1 MRHANT
7 LRRRQERDDMI
18 KQLTGQTLI
27 KGHIIEAKTFGD
39 PVITE
44 NGYLAVA
51 DGIVQGVF
59 SAVPAAF
66 SGATLIDETGN
77 LILQGFSDMH
87 LHAPQYP
94 MLGMGMDLPLMDW
107 LKTYTFKTE
116 ARFADNAFAREVYAR
131 LASELVKN
139 GTTRVCIYSSSHT
152 DATLILME
160 ELEHAG
166 IGGYVGKV
174 NMDRASGE
182 CQESTEESKRETLRW
197 LDECARFTR
206 VRPILTPRFT
216 PSCTNEL
223 MDWLGKVASERGIY
237 VQSHL
242 SENKREIELVK
253 ELHPDCEQYWQTYEK
268 YGLWTDHTIMAHC
281 VHSDAREQQA
291 MIDHNVL
298 CVHCPDSN
306 INICSGFAPVRQMKE
321 RGVWVAL
328 GSDIAGG
335 AQLPMLQ
342 VLTGCLRMS
351 KARAIE
357 TDGKE
362 PFLTVGEA
370 YYLATSAG
378 ARYFG
383 DADGFAAG
391 NPLHA
396 VVLDESLLPPSA
408 RELTVK
414 ERFERAVYLADD
426 RSIAAVYGGGRQIR

>member
-1 MRHANT
+1 
-7 LRRRQERDDMI
+7 MI
-18 KQLTGQTLI
+18 ELI
-27 KGHIIEAKTFGD
+27 KGHIIEAKLFGD
-39 PVITE
+39 PAITE
-44 NGYLAVA
+44 NGYLAIK
-51 DGIVQGVF
+51 DGVLLDVY
-59 SAVPAAF
+59 STLPEEY
-66 SGATLIDETGN
+66 SGAKLTDYSGK

-107 LKTYTFKTE
+107 LKSYTFKTE
-116 ARFADNAFAREVYAR
+116 ARFADKDFARSAYRR
-131 LASELVKN
+131 LATELVNN
-139 GTTRVCIYSSSHT
+139 GTTRVCIYSSMHT

-160 ELEHAG
+160 ELERAG
-166 IGGYVGKV
+166 VGGYVGKV
-174 NMDRASGE
+174 NMDRNSGE
-182 CQESTEESKRETLRW
+182 CQELTEESKRETLRW
-197 LDECARFTR
+197 LDESTRFTL

-223 MDWLGKVASERGIY
+223 MRWLGEVARERRMY

-242 SENKREIELVK
+242 SENMKEMELVK
-253 ELHPDCEQYWQTYEK
+253 ELHPDCEQYWETYDK

-306 INICSGFAPVRQMKE
+306 INICSGFAPVRQMKN

-335 AQLPMLQ
+335 AQLPMLS
-342 VLTGCLRMS
+342 VLTGALRMS
-351 KARAIE
+351 KARAIATE
-357 TDGKE
+357 GRE

-383 DADGFAAG
+383 DRDGFAPG

-396 VVLDESLLPPSA
+396 VVLDDTALPPSA
-408 RELTVK
+408 RELTLK
-414 ERFERAVYLADD
+414 ERFERAVYLSDD
-426 RSIAAVYGGGRQIR
+426 RSIVAVYGAGKQIK

>member
-1 MRHANT
+1 
-7 LRRRQERDDMI
+7 MI
-18 KQLTGQTLI
+18 ELI

-44 NGYLAVA
+44 NGYLAA
-51 DGIVQGVF
+51 ENGVVLGVYSALPERF
-59 SAVPAAF
+59 SDVPVTDF
-66 SGATLIDETGN
+66 SNQLV
-77 LILQGFSDMH
+77 LQGFCDMH

-107 LKTYTFKTE
+107 LKAYTFKTE
-116 ARFADNAFAREVYAR
+116 ARFADVDFARSTYRR

-139 GTTRVCIYSSSHT
+139 GTTRVCIYSSTHV

-160 ELEHAG
+160 ELERAG
-166 IGGYVGKV
+166 VGGYVGKV
-174 NMDRASGE
+174 NMDRDSCE
-182 CQESTEESKRETLRW
+182 CQEETLESERETLRW
-197 LDECARFTR
+197 LKECEWISRI
-206 VRPILTPRFT
+206 RPILTPRFT

-223 MDWLGKVASERGIY
+223 MDWLGKLAGERGLY

-242 SENKREIELVK
+242 SENYKEIALVK
-253 ELHPDCEQYWQTYEK
+253 QLHPDCEQYWQTSEK
-268 YGLWTDHTIMAHC
+268 YGLWSDHTIMAHC

-306 INICSGFAPVRQMKE
+306 INICSGFAPVRQMKN
-321 RGVWVAL
+321 RGVWLAL

-342 VLTGCLRMS
+342 VITGCLRMS
-351 KARAIE
+351 KARAIATE
-357 TDGKE
+357 GAE

-370 YYLATSAG
+370 YYLATSGG

-383 DADGFAAG
+383 DADGFAPG

-396 VVLDESLLPPSA
+396 VVLSEAQLPPSA
-408 RELTVK
+408 RTLTVK

-426 RSIAAVYGGGRQIR
+426 RAITAVYGDGKRIK

>member
-1 MRHANT
+1 
-7 LRRRQERDDMI
+7 MI
-18 KQLTGQTLI
+18 ELI
-27 KGHIIEAKTFGD
+27 KGHIVEAKLFGD
-39 PVITE
+39 PIITE
-44 NGYLAVA
+44 NGYLAVEN
-51 DGIVQGVF
+51 GVIRGVF
-59 SAVPAAF
+59 DALPAEF
-66 SGATLIDETGN
+66 SGATLTDYSGK

-116 ARFADNAFAREVYAR
+116 ARFADTDFARMAYRR
-131 LASELVKN
+131 LAAELVKN
-139 GTTRVCIYSSSHT
+139 GTTRVCIYSSTHT

-160 ELEHAG
+160 ELERAG

-174 NMDRASGE
+174 NMDRNSGE
-182 CQESTEESKRETLRW
+182 CQELTEESKRETLRW
-197 LDECARFTR
+197 LDACERFSL

-223 MDWLGKVASERGIY
+223 MQWLGGVAKERGLF

-242 SENKREIELVK
+242 SENNREIELVK

-268 YGLWTDHTIMAHC
+268 YGLWTDHTVMAHC
-281 VHSDAREQQA
+281 VHSDEREQQA

-306 INICSGFAPVRQMKE
+306 INICSGFAPVRQMKQ

-335 AQLPMLQ
+335 AQLPMLS

-351 KARAIE
+351 KARAIATE
-357 TDGKE
+357 GKE

-383 DADGFAAG
+383 DEDGFAPG

-396 VVLDESLLPPSA
+396 VVLDDTSLPPSA
-408 RELTVK
+408 RELTLK
-414 ERFERAVYLADD
+414 ERFERAVYLADE
-426 RSIAAVYGGGRQIR
+426 RNIHAVYGAGKKIK

>member
-1 MRHANT
+1 MT
-7 LRRRQERDDMI
+7 EQ
-18 KQLTGQTLI
+18 QTGLTLI
-27 KGHIIEAKTFGD
+27 KGHIIEAKTFGN

-44 NGYLAVA
+44 NGYLAVK
-51 DGIVQGVF
+51 DGVVKGVF
-59 SAVPAAF
+59 ADLPAEF
-66 SGATLIDETGN
+66 VGAKIEDYTDQ
-77 LILQGFSDMH
+77 LILQSFSDMH

-94 MLGMGMDLPLMDW
+94 MLGMGMDLPLLDW
-107 LKTYTFKTE
+107 LKAYTFKTE
-116 ARFADNAFAREVYAR
+116 ARFADNDFAREAYAR
-131 LASELVKN
+131 LAAELVNN
-139 GTTRVCIYSSSHT
+139 GTTRVCIYSSTHV

-160 ELEHAG
+160 ELEKAG

-174 NMDRASGE
+174 NMDRESGE
-182 CQESTEESKRETLRW
+182 CQELTEDSKRDTLRW
-197 LDECARFTR
+197 LDESERFTR

-223 MDWLGKVASERGIY
+223 MEWLGNVANERGIF

-242 SENKREIELVK
+242 SENQREIALVR
-253 ELHPDCEQYWQTYEK
+253 ELHPDCEQYWQTYDK
-268 YGLWTDHTIMAHC
+268 YGLWKDHTIMAHC

-306 INICSGFAPVRQMKE
+306 INICSGFAPVRQMKD

-351 KARAIE
+351 KARAIATE
-357 TDGKE
+357 GRE

-378 ARYFG
+378 ARFFG
-383 DADGFAAG
+383 DADGFAPG

-396 VVLDESLLPPSA
+396 VVLDESNLPPSA
-408 RELTVK
+408 RKLTVE

-426 RSIAAVYGGGRQIR
+426 RSIAAVYGGGRKIK

>member
-1 MRHANT
+1 
-7 LRRRQERDDMI
+7 MI
-18 KQLTGQTLI
+18 ELI

-44 NGYLAVA
+44 NGYLAA
-51 DGIVQGVF
+51 ENGVVLGVY
-59 SAVPAAF
+59 SALPERF
-66 SGATLIDETGN
+66 SGVPVTDYSNQLV
-77 LILQGFSDMH
+77 LQGFCDMH

-107 LKTYTFKTE
+107 LKAYTFKTE
-116 ARFADNAFAREVYAR
+116 ARFADADFARLAYAR
-131 LASELVKN
+131 LAAELVKN
-139 GTTRVCIYSSSHT
+139 GTTRVCIYSSTHT

-160 ELEHAG
+160 ELERAG

-174 NMDRASGE
+174 NMDRDSGE
-182 CQESTEESKRETLRW
+182 CQEETLESERETLRW
-197 LDECARFTR
+197 LEECGRFATIK
-206 VRPILTPRFT
+206 PILTPRFT

-223 MDWLGKVASERGIY
+223 MDWLGRLAGERGLY

-242 SENKREIELVK
+242 SENYKEIELVK
-253 ELHPDCEQYWQTYEK
+253 QLHPDCEQYWQTYEK
-268 YGLWTDHTIMAHC
+268 YGLWSDHTIMAHC

-306 INICSGFAPVRQMKE
+306 INICSGFAPVRQMKN
-321 RGVWVAL
+321 RGVWLAL

-342 VLTGCLRMS
+342 VITGCLRMS
-351 KARAIE
+351 KARAIATE
-357 TDGKE
+357 GAE

-370 YYLATSAG
+370 YYLATSGG

-383 DADGFAAG
+383 DKDGFAPG

-396 VVLDESLLPPSA
+396 VVLSEAQLPPSA

-414 ERFERAVYLADD
+414 ERFERAIYLADD
-426 RSIAAVYGGGRQIR
+426 RAVMAVYSAGAKIK

>member
-1 MRHANT
+1 
-7 LRRRQERDDMI
+7 MI
-18 KQLTGQTLI
+18 ELI
-27 KGHIIEAKTFGD
+27 KGHIVEAKSFGD

-44 NGYLAVA
+44 NGYLAVEN
-51 DGIVQGVF
+51 GVIRGVF
-59 SAVPAAF
+59 DTLPAEF
-66 SGATLIDETGN
+66 SNATLADYSGR

-116 ARFADNAFAREVYAR
+116 ARFADADFAR
-131 LASELVKN
+131 LAYRRLAAELVKN
-139 GTTRVCIYSSSHT
+139 GTTRVCIYSSTHT

-160 ELEHAG
+160 ELERAG

-174 NMDRASGE
+174 NMDRNSGE
-182 CQESTEESKRETLRW
+182 CQELTEESKQETLRW
-197 LDECARFTR
+197 LDACERFSL

-223 MDWLGKVASERGIY
+223 MQWIGGVAKERGLF

-242 SENKREIELVK
+242 SENNREIELVK

-268 YGLWTDHTIMAHC
+268 YGLWTDHTVMAHC

-306 INICSGFAPVRQMKE
+306 INICSGFAPVRQMKQ

-335 AQLPMLQ
+335 AQLPMLS

-351 KARAIE
+351 KARAIATE
-357 TDGKE
+357 GKE

-383 DADGFAAG
+383 DEDGFAPG

-396 VVLDESLLPPSA
+396 VVLDDTSLPPST
-408 RELTVK
+408 RELTLK

-426 RSIAAVYGGGRQIR
+426 RNIHAVYGAGKKIK

>member
-1 MRHANT
+1 
-7 LRRRQERDDMI
+7 MI
-18 KQLTGQTLI
+18 ELI

-44 NGYLAVA
+44 NGYLASENGVVLGVYSALPERFSGVPVA
-51 DGIVQGVF
+51 DYFNQ
-59 SAVPAAF
+59 
-66 SGATLIDETGN
+66 
-77 LILQGFSDMH
+77 LILQGFCDMH

-107 LKTYTFKTE
+107 LKAYTFKTE
-116 ARFADNAFAREVYAR
+116 ARFADADYAR
-131 LASELVKN
+131 LAYARLAAELVKN
-139 GTTRVCIYSSSHT
+139 GTTRVCIYSSTHT

-160 ELEHAG
+160 ELERAG
-166 IGGYVGKV
+166 VGGYVGKV
-174 NMDRASGE
+174 NMDRDSGE
-182 CQESTEESKRETLRW
+182 CQEQTQESERETLRW
-197 LDECARFTR
+197 LKESERFTKI
-206 VRPILTPRFT
+206 RPILTPRFT
-216 PSCTNEL
+216 PSCSNEL
-223 MDWLGKVASERGIY
+223 MDWLGRLANERGLY

-242 SENKREIELVK
+242 SENYKEIELVK
-253 ELHPDCEQYWQTYEK
+253 QLHPDCEQYWQTYEK
-268 YGLWTDHTIMAHC
+268 YGLWSDHTIMAHC

-306 INICSGFAPVRQMKE
+306 INICSGFAPVRQMKN
-321 RGVWVAL
+321 RGVWLAL

-342 VLTGCLRMS
+342 VITGCLRMS
-351 KARAIE
+351 KARAIATE
-357 TDGKE
+357 GAE

-370 YYLATSAG
+370 YYLATSGG

-383 DADGFAAG
+383 DKDGFAPG

-396 VVLDESLLPPSA
+396 VVLSEAQLPPSA

-414 ERFERAVYLADD
+414 ERFERAIYLADD
-426 RSIAAVYGGGRQIR
+426 RAVMAVYSAGAKIK

>member
-1 MRHANT
+1 
-7 LRRRQERDDMI
+7 MI
-18 KQLTGQTLI
+18 ELI

-44 NGYLAVA
+44 NGYLASEN
-51 DGIVQGVF
+51 GVVLGVYSALPERF
-59 SAVPAAF
+59 SDVPVTDY
-66 SGATLIDETGN
+66 SNQLV
-77 LILQGFSDMH
+77 LQGFCDMH

-107 LKTYTFKTE
+107 LKAYTFKTE
-116 ARFADNAFAREVYAR
+116 ARFADAEFARLAYAR
-131 LASELVKN
+131 LAAELVKN
-139 GTTRVCIYSSSHT
+139 GTTRVCIYSSTHT

-160 ELEHAG
+160 ELERAG

-174 NMDRASGE
+174 IMDRDSGE
-182 CQESTEESKRETLRW
+182 CQEETLESERETLRW
-197 LDECARFTR
+197 LEQCGHFSKIK
-206 VRPILTPRFT
+206 PILTPRFT

-223 MDWLGKVASERGIY
+223 MDWLGKLAGERGLY

-242 SENKREIELVK
+242 SENYKEIELVK
-253 ELHPDCEQYWQTYEK
+253 RLHPDCEQYWQTYEK
-268 YGLWTDHTIMAHC
+268 YDLWKDHTIMAHC

-306 INICSGFAPVRQMKE
+306 INICSGFAPVRQMKN
-321 RGVWVAL
+321 RGVWLAL

-342 VLTGCLRMS
+342 VITGCLRMS
-351 KARAIE
+351 KARAIATE
-357 TDGKE
+357 GAE

-370 YYLATSAG
+370 YYLATSGG

-383 DADGFAAG
+383 DKDGFAPG

-396 VVLDESLLPPSA
+396 LVLSEAQLPPSA

-426 RSIAAVYGGGRQIR
+426 RAISAVYGAGRKIK

>member
-1 MRHANT
+1 MTEKRKERT
-7 LRRRQERDDMI
+7 L
-18 KQLTGQTLI
+18 L

-39 PVITE
+39 PEITK
-44 NGYLAVA
+44 NGCIAVR
-51 DGIVQGVF
+51 DGIVEGVF
-59 SAVPAAF
+59 TSVPDAYADAKILDY
-66 SGATLIDETGN
+66 SDK

-94 MLGMGMDLPLMDW
+94 MLGMGMDLPLMEW
-107 LKTYTFKTE
+107 LKAYTFKTE
-116 ARFADNAFAREVYAR
+116 ARFTDTDFARETYRR
-131 LASELVKN
+131 LARELANN
-139 GTTRVCIYSSSHT
+139 GTTRVCIYSSFHT

-160 ELEHAG
+160 ELERAG
-166 IGGYVGKV
+166 VGGYAGKV
-174 NMDRASGE
+174 NMDRDSCE
-182 CQESTEESKRETLRW
+182 CQEGTGESERETLRW
-197 LDECARFTR
+197 LEGAERFSL
-206 VRPILTPRFT
+206 VKPILTPRFT

-223 MDWLGKVASERGIY
+223 MRWLGETAKERGLF

-242 SENKREIELVK
+242 SENKKEIALVK
-253 ELHPDCEQYWQTYEK
+253 ELHPDCEQYWQTYDK

-351 KARAIE
+351 KARAIA
-357 TDGKE
+357 TDGEE

-378 ARYFG
+378 SRYFG
-383 DADGFAAG
+383 DRDGFAPG
-391 NPLHA
+391 NELHA
-396 VVLDESLLPPSA
+396 VVLDDAALPPAA
-408 RELTVK
+408 RELTIK
-414 ERFERAVYLADD
+414 ERFERAVYL
-426 RSIAAVYGGGRQIR
+426 SGERQIVAVFGSGRKIK

>member
-1 MRHANT
+1 M
-7 LRRRQERDDMI
+7 E
-18 KQLTGQTLI
+18 LI
-27 KGHIIEAKTFGD
+27 KGHIIEAKIFGD

-44 NGYLAVA
+44 NGYLAVE
-51 DGIVQGVF
+51 DGRIAGVF
-59 SAVPAAF
+59 ATLPDAYQGAPVTDF
-66 SGATLIDETGN
+66 SGR
-77 LILQGFSDMH
+77 LILQGFCDMH

-107 LKTYTFKTE
+107 LKAYTFKTE
-116 ARFADNAFAREVYAR
+116 VRFSDTGFARKAYQR

-139 GTTRVCIYSSSHT
+139 GTTRVSIYSSIHT

-160 ELEHAG
+160 ELEKAG
-166 IGGYVGKV
+166 VSGFVGKV
-174 NMDRASGE
+174 NMDRDSCE
-182 CQESTEESKRETLRW
+182 CQEETEESKRETLRW
-197 LDECARFTR
+197 LECCGRFEN
-206 VRPILTPRFT
+206 VKPILTPRFT
-216 PSCTNEL
+216 PSCTNEI
-223 MDWLGKVASERGIY
+223 MAWLGALAKERGLF

-242 SENKREIELVK
+242 SENNKEIELVLQ
-253 ELHPDCEQYWQTYEK
+253 LHPDCEQYWQTYDK
-268 YGLWTDHTIMAHC
+268 YGLWKDHTIMAHC

-321 RGVWVAL
+321 RGVWLAL

-342 VLTGCLRMS
+342 VMTGCLRMS
-351 KARAIE
+351 KARAIA
-357 TDGKE
+357 TQGTE

-370 YYLATSAG
+370 YYLATSGG

-396 VVLDESLLPPSA
+396 LVMDDESLPPSA
-408 RELTVK
+408 RPLTVK
-414 ERFERAVYLADD
+414 ERFERAVYLADE
-426 RSIAAVYGGGRQIR
+426 RNITAVYGAGKRIR

>member
-1 MRHANT
+1 
-7 LRRRQERDDMI
+7 MI
-18 KQLTGQTLI
+18 ELI

-44 NGYLAVA
+44 NGYLASEN
-51 DGIVQGVF
+51 GVVLGVY
-59 SAVPAAF
+59 SALPERF
-66 SGATLIDETGN
+66 SGVPVTDYSNQLV
-77 LILQGFSDMH
+77 LQGFCDMH

-107 LKTYTFKTE
+107 LKAYTFKTE
-116 ARFADNAFAREVYAR
+116 ARFADADFARLAYAR
-131 LASELVKN
+131 LAVELVKN
-139 GTTRVCIYSSSHT
+139 GTTRVCIYSSTHT

-160 ELEHAG
+160 ELERAG
-166 IGGYVGKV
+166 ICGYVGKV
-174 NMDRASGE
+174 NMDRDSGE
-182 CQESTEESKRETLRW
+182 CQEETLESERETLRW
-197 LDECARFTR
+197 LEGCGRFATIK
-206 VRPILTPRFT
+206 PILTPRFT

-223 MDWLGKVASERGIY
+223 MDWLGKLAGERGLY

-242 SENKREIELVK
+242 SENYKEIELVK
-253 ELHPDCEQYWQTYEK
+253 QLHPDCEQYWQTYEK
-268 YGLWTDHTIMAHC
+268 YDLWSDHTIMAHC
-281 VHSDAREQQA
+281 VHSDTREQQA

-306 INICSGFAPVRQMKE
+306 INICSGFAPVRQMKN
-321 RGVWVAL
+321 RGVWLAL

-342 VLTGCLRMS
+342 VITGCLRMS
-351 KARAIE
+351 KARAIATE
-357 TDGKE
+357 GAE

-370 YYLATSAG
+370 YYLATSGG

-383 DADGFAAG
+383 DKDGFAPG

-396 VVLDESLLPPSA
+396 VVLNEAQLPPSA

-426 RSIAAVYGGGRQIR
+426 RAISAVYGAGRKIK

>member
-1 MRHANT
+1 
-7 LRRRQERDDMI
+7 MI
-18 KQLTGQTLI
+18 ELI

-44 NGYLAVA
+44 NGYLAA
-51 DGIVQGVF
+51 ENGVVLGVY
-59 SAVPAAF
+59 STLPERF
-66 SGATLIDETGN
+66 SGVPVTDYSNQLV
-77 LILQGFSDMH
+77 LQGFCDMH

-107 LKTYTFKTE
+107 LKAYTFKTE
-116 ARFADNAFAREVYAR
+116 ARFADADFARLAYAR
-131 LASELVKN
+131 LAAELVKN
-139 GTTRVCIYSSSHT
+139 GTTRVCIYSSTHT

-160 ELEHAG
+160 ELARAG

-174 NMDRASGE
+174 NMDRDSGE
-182 CQESTEESKRETLRW
+182 CQEETLESERETLRW
-197 LDECARFTR
+197 LEECGRFATIK
-206 VRPILTPRFT
+206 PILTPRFT

-223 MDWLGKVASERGIY
+223 MDWLGRLAGERGLY

-242 SENKREIELVK
+242 SENYKEIELVK
-253 ELHPDCEQYWQTYEK
+253 QLHPDCEQYWQTYEK
-268 YGLWTDHTIMAHC
+268 YGLWSDHTIMAHC

-335 AQLPMLQ
+335 AQLPMLS

-351 KARAIE
+351 KVRAIATE
-357 TDGKE
+357 GKE

-383 DADGFAAG
+383 DKDGFAPG

-396 VVLDESLLPPSA
+396 VVLDDASLPPSA

-414 ERFERAVYLADD
+414 ERFERAVYLSDE
-426 RSIAAVYGGGRQIR
+426 RNIQSVYGAGKKIK

>member
-1 MRHANT
+1 MT
-7 LRRRQERDDMI
+7 Q
-18 KQLTGQTLI
+18 QLTGLTLL

-44 NGYLAVA
+44 NGYLAVK
-51 DGIVQGVF
+51 DGVIVGVY
-59 SAVPAAF
+59 SEIPAAF
-66 SGATLIDETGN
+66 AEARVEDYSGK

-107 LKTYTFKTE
+107 LKAYTFKTE
-116 ARFADNAFAREVYAR
+116 ARFADNDFAREAYSR
-131 LASELVKN
+131 LAAELVKN
-139 GTTRVCIYSSSHT
+139 GTTRVCIYSSVHT
-152 DATLILME
+152 DATLILMD
-160 ELEHAG
+160 ELEKAG

-182 CQESTEESKRETLRW
+182 CQELTEDSKRETLRW
-197 LDECARFTR
+197 LDESARFSHI
-206 VRPILTPRFT
+206 RPILTPRFT

-223 MDWLGKVASERGIY
+223 MEWLGNLANERDIF

-242 SENKREIELVK
+242 SENKREIELVH

-268 YGLWTDHTIMAHC
+268 YGLWKNQTIMAHC

-342 VLTGCLRMS
+342 ALTGCLRMS

-357 TDGKE
+357 TEGRE

-383 DADGFAAG
+383 DADGFAPG

-396 VVLDESLLPPSA
+396 VVLDESNLPPRA
-408 RELTVK
+408 RELTTK

-426 RSIAAVYGGGRQIR
+426 RCIAAVYGGGRRLK

>member
-1 MRHANT
+1 MT
-7 LRRRQERDDMI
+7 E
-18 KQLTGQTLI
+18 QLTGLTLI

-44 NGYLAVA
+44 NGYIAVK
-51 DGIVQGVF
+51 DGVIQGVY
-59 SAVPAAF
+59 SEIPAEFA
-66 SGATLIDETGN
+66 GAKIEDYSDK

-107 LKTYTFKTE
+107 LKAYTFKTE
-116 ARFADNAFAREVYAR
+116 ARFADNDFAREAYSR
-131 LASELVKN
+131 LTEELVKN
-139 GTTRVCIYSSSHT
+139 GTTRVCIYSSIHV

-160 ELEHAG
+160 ELEKAG
-166 IGGYVGKV
+166 IGGFVGKV

-182 CQESTEESKRETLRW
+182 CQELTQDSKRDTLRW
-197 LDECARFTR
+197 LDESARFTR
-206 VRPILTPRFT
+206 IRPILTPRFT

-223 MDWLGKVASERGIY
+223 MDWLGKVAVERGIF

-242 SENKREIELVK
+242 SENRREIELVR
-253 ELHPDCEQYWQTYEK
+253 ELHPDCEQYWQTYDK

-357 TDGKE
+357 TEGKE

-383 DADGFAAG
+383 DADGFAPG

-396 VVLDESLLPPSA
+396 VVLDETNLPPSA
-408 RELTVK
+408 RRLTVK

-426 RSIAAVYGGGRQIR
+426 RTISAVYGGGRKIK

>member
-1 MRHANT
+1 
-7 LRRRQERDDMI
+7 MI
-18 KQLTGQTLI
+18 ELI

-44 NGYLAVA
+44 NGYLAA
-51 DGIVQGVF
+51 ENGVVLGVY
-59 SAVPAAF
+59 SALPERF
-66 SGATLIDETGN
+66 SGVPVTDYSNQLV
-77 LILQGFSDMH
+77 LQGFCDMH

-107 LKTYTFKTE
+107 LKAYTFKTE
-116 ARFADNAFAREVYAR
+116 ARFADADFAR
-131 LASELVKN
+131 LAYSRLAAELVKN
-139 GTTRVCIYSSSHT
+139 GTTRVCIYSSTHV

-160 ELEHAG
+160 ELERAG

-174 NMDRASGE
+174 NMDRDSGE
-182 CQESTEESKRETLRW
+182 CQEQTQESERETLRW
-197 LDECARFTR
+197 LEASERFTKI
-206 VRPILTPRFT
+206 RPILTPRFT
-216 PSCTNEL
+216 PSCSNEL
-223 MDWLGKVASERGIY
+223 MDWLGKLAGERGLY

-242 SENKREIELVK
+242 SENYKEIELVK
-253 ELHPDCEQYWQTYEK
+253 QLHLDCEQYWQTYEK
-268 YGLWTDHTIMAHC
+268 YGLWSDHTIMAHC

-306 INICSGFAPVRQMKE
+306 INICSGFAPVRQMKN
-321 RGVWVAL
+321 RGVWLAL

-342 VLTGCLRMS
+342 VITGCLRMS
-351 KARAIE
+351 KARAIATE
-357 TDGKE
+357 GAE

-370 YYLATSAG
+370 YYLATSGG

-383 DADGFAAG
+383 DADGFAPG

-396 VVLDESLLPPSA
+396 VVLSEAQLPPSA

-426 RSIAAVYGGGRQIR
+426 RAIAAVYSAGRKIK

>member
-1 MRHANT
+1 M
-7 LRRRQERDDMI
+7 E
-18 KQLTGQTLI
+18 LI

-44 NGYLAVA
+44 NGYLAVE
-51 DGIVQGVF
+51 DGRIAGVF
-59 SAVPAAF
+59 ANLPDAYRGAPVTDF
-66 SGATLIDETGN
+66 SDR
-77 LILQGFSDMH
+77 LILQGFCDMH

-107 LKTYTFKTE
+107 LKAYTFKTE
-116 ARFADNAFAREVYAR
+116 VRFSDTGFAREAYQR
-131 LASELVKN
+131 LAAELVKN
-139 GTTRVCIYSSSHT
+139 GTTRVSIYSSIHT

-160 ELEHAG
+160 ELEKAG
-166 IGGYVGKV
+166 VSGFVGKV
-174 NMDRASGE
+174 NMDRDSCE
-182 CQESTEESKRETLRW
+182 CQEETEESKRETLRW
-197 LDECARFTR
+197 LEGCGRFEN
-206 VRPILTPRFT
+206 VKPILTPRFT
-216 PSCTNEL
+216 PSCTNEI
-223 MDWLGKVASERGIY
+223 MAWLGALAKERGLF

-242 SENKREIELVK
+242 SENNKEIELVLQ
-253 ELHPDCEQYWQTYEK
+253 LHPDCEQYWQTYDK
-268 YGLWTDHTIMAHC
+268 YGLWKDHTIMAHC

-321 RGVWVAL
+321 RGVWLAL

-342 VLTGCLRMS
+342 VMTGCLRMS
-351 KARAIE
+351 KARAIA
-357 TDGKE
+357 TQGAE

-370 YYLATSAG
+370 YYLATSGG

-396 VVLDESLLPPSA
+396 LVMDDESLPPSA
-408 RELTVK
+408 RPLTVK
-414 ERFERAVYLADD
+414 ERFERAVYLADE
-426 RSIAAVYGGGRQIR
+426 RNITAVYGAGKRIR

>member
-1 MRHANT
+1 MT
-7 LRRRQERDDMI
+7 M
-18 KQLTGQTLI
+18 KMTGLNLI

-44 NGYLAVA
+44 NGYLAVQ
-51 DGIVQGVF
+51 DGVVKGVF
-59 SAVPAAF
+59 AQIPAGFEQA
-66 SGATLIDETGN
+66 SLIDYTGK
-77 LILQGFSDMH
+77 LVLQGFSDMH

-107 LKTYTFKTE
+107 LNAYTFKTE
-116 ARFADNAFAREVYAR
+116 ARFSDTEFARTVYSR
-131 LASELVKN
+131 LAAELVKN
-139 GTTRVCIYSSSHT
+139 GTTRVCIYSSIHT

-160 ELEHAG
+160 ELEKAG

-182 CQESTEESKRETLRW
+182 CQEQTDESMRETLRW
-197 LDECARFTR
+197 LTQSKRFTR
-206 VRPILTPRFT
+206 IRPILTPRFT
-216 PSCTNEL
+216 PSCSNEL
-223 MDWLGKVASERGIY
+223 MDWLGDVAAEQGVF

-242 SENKREIELVK
+242 SENKREIELVH
-253 ELHPDCEQYWQTYEK
+253 ELHPDCEQYWQTYDK

-281 VHSDAREQQA
+281 VHSDEREQQA

-342 VLTGCLRMS
+342 VLTGALRMS

-357 TDGKE
+357 TGGKE

-378 ARYFG
+378 SRYFG
-383 DADGFAAG
+383 DADGFAPG

-396 VVLDESLLPPSA
+396 VVLEDTLLPPSA
-408 RELTVK
+408 RELTTK

-426 RSIAAVYGGGRQIR
+426 RSIVAVFGGGLKIK

>member
-1 MRHANT
+1 MT
-7 LRRRQERDDMI
+7 E
-18 KQLTGQTLI
+18 LI

-44 NGYLAVA
+44 NGYLAVE
-51 DGIVQGVF
+51 DGVIRGVF
-59 SAVPAAF
+59 STLPAEYAD
-66 SGATLIDETGN
+66 AQIADYTDQLV
-77 LILQGFSDMH
+77 LQGFSDMH

-107 LKTYTFKTE
+107 LKAYTFKTE
-116 ARFADNAFAREVYAR
+116 ARFKDTNFARKTYRRFARE
-131 LASELVKN
+131 LVDN
-139 GTTRVCIYSSSHT
+139 GTTRVCVYSSIHT

-160 ELEHAG
+160 ELERAG
-166 IGGYVGKV
+166 VGGYVGKV
-174 NMDRASGE
+174 NMDRDSCE
-182 CQESTEESKRETLRW
+182 CQEGTEESKRETLRW
-197 LDECARFTR
+197 LDGSGRFSL
-206 VRPILTPRFT
+206 VKPILTPRFT

-223 MDWLGKVASERGIY
+223 MRWLGETARERGVF

-242 SENKREIELVK
+242 SENKKEIALVK
-253 ELHPDCEQYWQTYEK
+253 ELHPDCEQYWQTYDK

-321 RGVWVAL
+321 RGVWVVL

-335 AQLPMLQ
+335 AQLPMMQ
-342 VLTGCLRMS
+342 VLTCCLRMS
-351 KARAIE
+351 KARAIA
-357 TDGKE
+357 TDGAE

-383 DADGFAAG
+383 DGDGFAPG

-396 VVLDESLLPPSA
+396 VVLDDAALPPSA
-408 RELTVK
+408 RALTVR
-414 ERFERAVYLADD
+414 ERFERAVYLADE
-426 RSIAAVYGGGRQIR
+426 RQIAAVYGSGKKIK

>member
-1 MRHANT
+1 
-7 LRRRQERDDMI
+7 MI
-18 KQLTGQTLI
+18 ELI
-27 KGHIIEAKTFGD
+27 KGHIIEAKSFGD
-39 PVITE
+39 PFITE
-44 NGYLAVA
+44 NGYLVVEN
-51 DGIVQGVF
+51 GVIRGVF
-59 SAVPAAF
+59 DALPAEF
-66 SGATLIDETGN
+66 SCATLTDYSGK

-107 LKTYTFKTE
+107 LKAYTFKTE
-116 ARFADNAFAREVYAR
+116 ARFADPEFARNAYRR
-131 LASELVKN
+131 LAAELVKN
-139 GTTRVCIYSSSHT
+139 GTTRVCIYSSTHT

-160 ELEHAG
+160 ELERAG

-174 NMDRASGE
+174 NMDRNSGE
-182 CQESTEESKRETLRW
+182 CQELTGSSKRETLRW
-197 LDECARFTR
+197 LDESERFTGI
-206 VRPILTPRFT
+206 RPILTPRFT

-223 MDWLGKVASERGIY
+223 MQWLGGIAKERGLY

-242 SENKREIELVK
+242 SENNREIALVK

-268 YGLWTDHTIMAHC
+268 YGLWTDHTVMAHC
-281 VHSDAREQQA
+281 VHSDEREQQA
-291 MIDHNVL
+291 MIDRNVL

-306 INICSGFAPVRQMKE
+306 INICSGFAPVRQMKQ

-335 AQLPMLQ
+335 AQLPMLS

-351 KARAIE
+351 KARAIATE
-357 TDGKE
+357 GKE

-383 DADGFAAG
+383 DKDGFAPG

-396 VVLDESLLPPSA
+396 VVLDDASLPPSA

-414 ERFERAVYLADD
+414 ERFERAVYLSDE
-426 RSIAAVYGGGRQIR
+426 RNIQAVYGAGKKIK

>member
-1 MRHANT
+1 M
-7 LRRRQERDDMI
+7 
-18 KQLTGQTLI
+18 LI
-27 KGHIIEAKTFGD
+27 KGHIIEARSFGD

-44 NGYLAVA
+44 NGYLAVKDGVIKGVSA
-51 DGIVQGVF
+51 DI
-59 SAVPAAF
+59 PAAF
-66 SGATLIDETGN
+66 ADANLLDHSGK

-116 ARFADNAFAREVYAR
+116 ARFADDAFAREVYAR
-131 LASELVKN
+131 LAAELVNN
-139 GTTRVCIYSSSHT
+139 GTTRVCIYSSTHV

-160 ELEHAG
+160 ALEQAG
-166 IGGYVGKV
+166 ISGFVGKV

-182 CQESTEESKRETLRW
+182 CQELTQESKRETLRW
-197 LDECARFTR
+197 LDESARFTR

-216 PSCTNEL
+216 PSCTDEL
-223 MDWLGKVASERGIY
+223 MRWLGKVAAERGVY

-242 SENKREIELVK
+242 SENKREIELVH
-253 ELHPDCEQYWQTYEK
+253 ELHPDCEQYWQTYDK
-268 YGLWTDHTIMAHC
+268 FGLWRDHTIMAHC

-306 INICSGFAPVRQMKE
+306 INICSGFAPVRQMVE

-357 TDGKE
+357 TGGSE

-378 ARYFG
+378 ARDVG
-383 DADGFAAG
+383 GAVGVAPG

-396 VVLDESLLPPSA
+396 VVLDESRLPPSA

-426 RSIAAVYGGGRQIR
+426 RCIAAVYGGGRRIK

>member
-1 MRHANT
+1 
-7 LRRRQERDDMI
+7 MI
-18 KQLTGQTLI
+18 ELI
-27 KGHIIEAKTFGD
+27 KGHIVEAKSFGD

-44 NGYLAVA
+44 NGYLAVK
-51 DGIVQGVF
+51 DGALLGVY
-59 SAVPAAF
+59 SALPEEY
-66 SGATLIDETGN
+66 SGAKLTDYSGK

-107 LKTYTFKTE
+107 LKAYTFKTE
-116 ARFADNAFAREVYAR
+116 ARFADLDFARDAYRR
-131 LASELVKN
+131 LATELVNN
-139 GTTRVCIYSSSHT
+139 GTTRVCIYSSTHT

-160 ELEHAG
+160 ELERAG
-166 IGGYVGKV
+166 VGGYVGKV
-174 NMDRASGE
+174 NMDRNSGE
-182 CQESTEESKRETLRW
+182 CQELTEESKRETLRW
-197 LDECARFTR
+197 LDESTRFSL

-216 PSCTNEL
+216 PSCSNEL
-223 MDWLGKVASERGIY
+223 MQWLGGIAKERGIY

-242 SENKREIELVK
+242 SENRKEMELVK
-253 ELHPDCEQYWQTYEK
+253 ELHPDCEQYWETYEK
-268 YGLWTDHTIMAHC
+268 YGLWTDHTVMAHC

-306 INICSGFAPVRQMKE
+306 INICSGFAPVRQMKN

-335 AQLPMLQ
+335 AQLPMLS
-342 VLTGCLRMS
+342 VLTGALRMS
-351 KARAIE
+351 KARAIATE
-357 TDGKE
+357 GRE

-383 DADGFAAG
+383 DMDGFAPG

-396 VVLDESLLPPSA
+396 VVLDETALPPST
-408 RELTVK
+408 RELTLK
-414 ERFERAVYLADD
+414 ERFERAVYLSDD
-426 RSIAAVYGGGRQIR
+426 RSILAVYGAGKQIK

>member
-1 MRHANT
+1 MT
-7 LRRRQERDDMI
+7 E
-18 KQLTGQTLI
+18 QLSGLTLI
-27 KGHIIEAKTFGD
+27 KGHIIEAKIFGD

-44 NGYLAVA
+44 NGFIAVK
-51 DGIVQGVF
+51 DGVIQGVY
-59 SAVPAAF
+59 SEIPASFTGAKIIDY
-66 SGATLIDETGN
+66 SGK

-107 LKTYTFKTE
+107 LKAYTFKTE
-116 ARFADNAFAREVYAR
+116 ARFSDNDFAREAYSR
-131 LASELVKN
+131 LAAELVNN
-139 GTTRVCIYSSSHT
+139 GTTRVCIYSSVHT
-152 DATLILME
+152 DATLILMD
-160 ELEHAG
+160 ELEKAG
-166 IGGYVGKV
+166 VGGYVGKV

-182 CQESTEESKRETLRW
+182 CQETTEDSERETLRW
-197 LDECARFTR
+197 LEESVRFTR
-206 VRPILTPRFT
+206 IRPILTPRFT

-223 MDWLGKVASERGIY
+223 MEWLGNVANEREIF

-242 SENKREIELVK
+242 SENKREIELVR

-268 YGLWTDHTIMAHC
+268 YGLWKNQTIMAHC

-357 TDGKE
+357 TEGRE

-383 DADGFAAG
+383 DTDGFAPG

-396 VVLDESLLPPSA
+396 VVLDESSLPPRA

-426 RSIAAVYGGGRQIR
+426 RSIAAVYGGGRRLK